1 MLICDSC
8 NNKCAMN
15 PQTMKQIISF
25 ITLNILIILSISA
38 QNQTDTIIYK
48 AKKIYTADTGFTV
61 ANAMAV
67 SNGVILHVGS
77 DKTADSLFPNAKV
90 VHFDNDIIYP
100 GFIDAHCHFL
110 AYSKGLSQVDLVG
123 TKSEQEVIQRVK
135 KYLKKNKS
143 RYKKTNPNQIQW
155 IIGRGWDQN
164 DWENKEFPTMANLN
178 KAFPKIPVCLS
189 RIDGH
194 AVWINEAAVKVLQ
207 LNPDTVIEGGEFIF
221 NNLPQS
227 SENSQG
233 SGTNNAT
240 STNKH
245 LGQFFTG
252 ICIDNAAEIVKNQIP
267 EVPLSVWKP
276 YLQTGLKNCHS
287 QGLTQLVEAGIQV
300 SDINLIQDLQS
311 KGELPMRIY
320 AMLSCSEENLVYLS
334 RNGMT
339 ATDMLTVR
347 SMKFYLDGALGSR
360 GALLKGDYCDQLG
373 HKGLQ
378 LMTIPT
384 FEMYQLQLLSKGF
397 QVCVHA
403 IGDSAN
409 SIALRTFNRNIPE
422 GFDARWRIEHAQIV
436 SGRDQKLFSKRSII
450 PSVQPTHATS
460 DAAWAD
466 SRLCNTANK
475 GGYAYQNLLRQS
487 KIIALGTDFPVE
499 GISPIHTFYSATQR
513 MDAEGKLLKPFI
525 GEQALT
531 RKQALWGMT
540 LWAAYANFD
549 ETRTGSLEAGK
560 LADFVVLNTDIMTAE
575 PEKILKSKVKAT
587 FLGGLNVYKR

>member
-1 MLICDSC
+1 MLICESC

-15 PQTMKQIISF
+15 PQTMKQLLSF
-25 ITLNILIILSISA
+25 FSVSIMSILGLNA

-48 AKKIYTADTGFTV
+48 AEKIYTADTGFSV
-61 ANAMAV
+61 ATSMVV
-67 SNGVILHVGS
+67 SNGVILYIGS
-77 DKTADSLFPNAKV
+77 DKTADSLYPKARFINYGS
-90 VHFDNDIIYP
+90 NIIYP

-110 AYSKGLSQVDLVG
+110 AYTKGLSQADLVG
-123 TKSEQEVIQRVK
+123 TKSEQEVIKRLKNYV
-135 KYLKKNKS
+135 KKNKA
-143 RYKKTNPNQIQW
+143 RFRTTDANPKPW
-155 IIGRGWDQN
+155 IVGRGWDQN
-164 DWENKEFPTMANLN
+164 DWENKEFPTMESLN
-178 KAFPKIPVCLS
+178 RAFPNIPVCLS

-194 AVWINEAAVKVLQ
+194 AVWINQAAIKLLK
-207 LNPDTVIEGGEFIF
+207 LNTDTILEGGEFIM
-221 NNLPQS
+221 NKTVGTADLI
-227 SENSQG
+227 NSAK
-233 SGTNNAT
+233 SPNPGT
-240 STNKH
+240 
-245 LGQFFTG
+245 FTG

-267 EVPLSVWKP
+267 DVPYSIWQP
-276 YLQTGLKNCHS
+276 YLKTGLKNCHS
-287 QGLTQLVEAGIQV
+287 QGLTQLVEAGIKV
-300 SDINLIQDLQS
+300 EDINMIQDLQS
-311 KGELPMRIY
+311 KKELSMRIY
-320 AMLSCSEENLVYLS
+320 AMLACSEENLSYVS
-334 RNGMT
+334 RNGMIFD
-339 ATDMLTVR
+339 DMLTVR

-378 LMTIPT
+378 LMTIPK
-384 FEMYQLQLLSKGF
+384 FEMYQLFLLNKGF

-409 SIALRTFNRNIPE
+409 TIALNTFNKNIPE
-422 GFDARWRIEHAQIV
+422 GYDARWRIEHAQIV
-436 SGRDQKLFSKRSII
+436 SGKDQKLFSKRSII

-466 SRLCNTANK
+466 SRLCNTINK

-513 MDAEGKLLKPFI
+513 MDAGGILEKPFI
-525 GEQALT
+525 GEQALS

-549 ETRTGSLEAGK
+549 ETRTGSLEMGK

-575 PEKILKSKVKAT
+575 PSKILKSKVKAT
-587 FLGGLNVYKR
+587 YLGGAAVYSR

>member
-1 MLICDSC
+1 MLICESC

-15 PQTMKQIISF
+15 PQTMKQLLSF
-25 ITLNILIILSISA
+25 FSVSIMSILGLNA

-48 AKKIYTADTGFTV
+48 AEKIYTADTGFSLASSMV
-61 ANAMAV
+61 V
-67 SNGVILHVGS
+67 SGGVILYVGN
-77 DKTADSLFPNAKV
+77 DKTADSLYPKARFINYGS
-90 VHFDNDIIYP
+90 NIIYP

-110 AYSKGLSQVDLVG
+110 AYTKGLSQADLVG
-123 TKSEQEVIQRVK
+123 TKSEQEVIKRLKNYV
-135 KYLKKNKS
+135 KKNKA
-143 RYKKTNPNQIQW
+143 RFRTTDANPKPW
-155 IIGRGWDQN
+155 IVGRGWDQN
-164 DWENKEFPTMANLN
+164 DWENKEFPTMESLN
-178 KAFPKIPVCLS
+178 RAFPNIPVCLS

-194 AVWINEAAVKVLQ
+194 AVWINQAAIKLLK
-207 LNPDTVIEGGEFIF
+207 LNTDTILEGGEFIM
-221 NNLPQS
+221 NKTVGTADLI
-227 SENSQG
+227 NSAK
-233 SGTNNAT
+233 SPNPGT
-240 STNKH
+240 
-245 LGQFFTG
+245 FTG

-267 EVPLSVWKP
+267 DVPYSIWQP
-276 YLQTGLKNCHS
+276 YLKTGLKNCHS
-287 QGLTQLVEAGIQV
+287 QGLTQLVEAGIKV
-300 SDINLIQDLQS
+300 EDINMIQDLQS
-311 KGELPMRIY
+311 KKELSMRIY
-320 AMLSCSEENLVYLS
+320 AMLACSEENLSYVS
-334 RNGMT
+334 RNGMIF
-339 ATDMLTVR
+339 DDLLTVR

-378 LMTIPT
+378 LMTIPK
-384 FEMYQLQLLSKGF
+384 FEMYQLFLLNKGF

-409 SIALRTFNRNIPE
+409 TIALNTFNKNIPE
-422 GFDARWRIEHAQIV
+422 GYDARWRIEHAQIV
-436 SGRDQKLFSKRSII
+436 SGKDQKLFSKRSII

-466 SRLCNTANK
+466 SRLCNTINK

-513 MDAEGKLLKPFI
+513 MDAGGILEKPFI

-549 ETRTGSLEAGK
+549 ETRTGSLEMGK

-575 PEKILKSKVKAT
+575 PSKILKSKVKAT
-587 FLGGLNVYKR
+587 YLGGAAVYSR

>member
-1 MLICDSC
+1 MLICESC

-15 PQTMKQIISF
+15 PQTMKQLLSF
-25 ITLNILIILSISA
+25 FSVSIMSILGLNA

-48 AKKIYTADTGFTV
+48 AEKIYTADTGFSV
-61 ANAMAV
+61 ATTMAV
-67 SNGVILHVGS
+67 SGGLILYVGN
-77 DKTADSLFPNAKV
+77 DKTADSLYPKARFINYGS
-90 VHFDNDIIYP
+90 NIIYP

-110 AYSKGLSQVDLVG
+110 AYTKGLSQADLVG
-123 TKSEQEVIQRVK
+123 TKSEQEVIKRLKNYV
-135 KYLKKNKS
+135 KKNKA
-143 RYKKTNPNQIQW
+143 RFRTTDANPKPW
-155 IIGRGWDQN
+155 IVGRGWDQN
-164 DWENKEFPTMANLN
+164 DWENKEFPTMESLN
-178 KAFPKIPVCLS
+178 RAFPNIPVCLS

-194 AVWINEAAVKVLQ
+194 AVWINQAAIKL
-207 LNPDTVIEGGEFIF
+207 LKLKTDTILEGGEFIM
-221 NNLPQS
+221 NKPVGTADLI
-227 SENSQG
+227 NSAK
-233 SGTNNAT
+233 SPNPGT
-240 STNKH
+240 
-245 LGQFFTG
+245 FTG

-267 EVPLSVWKP
+267 DVPYSVWQP
-276 YLQTGLKNCHS
+276 YLKTGLKNCHS
-287 QGLTQLVEAGIQV
+287 QGLTQLVEAGIKV
-300 SDINLIQDLQS
+300 EDINMIQDLQS
-311 KGELPMRIY
+311 KKELSMRIY
-320 AMLSCSEENLVYLS
+320 AMLACSEENLSYVS
-334 RNGMT
+334 RNGMIF
-339 ATDMLTVR
+339 DDLLTVR

-378 LMTIPT
+378 LMTIPK
-384 FEMYQLQLLSKGF
+384 FEMYQLFLLNKGF

-409 SIALRTFNRNIPE
+409 TIALNTFNKNIPE
-422 GFDARWRIEHAQIV
+422 GYDARWRIEHAQIV
-436 SGRDQKLFSKRSII
+436 SGKDQKLFSKRSII

-466 SRLCNTANK
+466 SRLCNTINK

-513 MDAEGKLLKPFI
+513 MDAGGVLEKPFI
-525 GEQALT
+525 GEQALS

-549 ETRTGSLEAGK
+549 ETRTGSLETGK

-575 PEKILKSKVKAT
+575 PSKILKSKVKAT
-587 FLGGLNVYKR
+587 YLGGAAVYSR

>member
-1 MLICDSC
+1 MLICEPC

-15 PQTMKQIISF
+15 PQTMKQIISL
-25 ITLNILIILSISA
+25 ITLNIFMILGITA
-38 QNQTDTIIYK
+38 QNQSDTIIYQ
-48 AKKIYTADTGFTV
+48 AKKIYTADTGFSIAT
-61 ANAMAV
+61 AMVV

-77 DKTADSLFPNAKV
+77 DKTADSLFPRAKKTR
-90 VHFDNDIIYP
+90 FENDIIYP

-110 AYSKGLSQVDLVG
+110 AYSRGLSQVDLVG

-143 RYKKTNPNQIQW
+143 RYKKSPTQSIPW

-164 DWENKEFPTMANLN
+164 DWENKAFPNMDALN
-178 KAFPKIPVCLS
+178 KAFPEIPVCLS

-194 AVWINEAAVKVLQ
+194 AVWFNQAAVNRLNV
-207 LNPDTVIEGGEFIF
+207 NPDTLIEGGEFLFKNTDARTEPKENTSAAIG
-221 NNLPQS
+221 NS
-227 SENSQG
+227 SSRN
-233 SGTNNAT
+233 
-240 STNKH
+240 
-245 LGQFFTG
+245 FTG
-252 ICIDNAAEIVKNQIP
+252 ICIDNAAELVKNQIP
-267 EVPLSVWKP
+267 EIPFSAWQP
-276 YLQTGLKNCHS
+276 YLKKGLKNCHS
-287 QGLTQLVEAGIQV
+287 QGLTQLVEAGISL
-300 SDINLIQDLQS
+300 SDIQLIQELQS
-311 KGELPMRIY
+311 KRELNIRIY

-334 RNGMT
+334 RYGMT

-378 LMTIPT
+378 LMSIPT
-384 FEMYQLQLLSKGF
+384 FEMYQMQLLSKGF

-422 GFDARWRIEHAQIV
+422 GYDARWRIEHAQIV
-436 SGRDQKLFSKRSII
+436 SGKDQKLFSKRSII

-466 SRLCNTANK
+466 SRLCNSASK
-475 GGYAYQNLLRQS
+475 GGYAYENLLRQS

-513 MDAEGKLLKPFI
+513 LDAEGKLEKPFI

-549 ETRTGSLEAGK
+549 ENRTGSLEAGK
-560 LADFVVLNTDIMTAE
+560 MADFVVLNTDIMTVE
-575 PEKILKSKVKAT
+575 PEKILKSKVKST
-587 FLGGLNVYKR
+587 YLGGNRVYQR

>member
-1 MLICDSC
+1 MLICESC

-15 PQTMKQIISF
+15 PQTMKQLLSF
-25 ITLNILIILSISA
+25 FSVSIMSILGLNA

-48 AKKIYTADTGFTV
+48 AEKIYTADTGFSV
-61 ANAMAV
+61 ATTMAV
-67 SNGVILHVGS
+67 SGGLILYVGN
-77 DKTADSLFPNAKV
+77 DKTADSLYPKARFINYGS
-90 VHFDNDIIYP
+90 NIIYP

-110 AYSKGLSQVDLVG
+110 AYTKGLSQADLVG
-123 TKSEQEVIQRVK
+123 TKSEQEVIKRLKNYV
-135 KYLKKNKS
+135 KKNKA
-143 RYKKTNPNQIQW
+143 RFRTTDANPKPW
-155 IIGRGWDQN
+155 IVGRGWDQN
-164 DWENKEFPTMANLN
+164 DWENKEFPTMESLN
-178 KAFPKIPVCLS
+178 RAFPNIPVCLS

-194 AVWINEAAVKVLQ
+194 AVWINQAAIKLLK
-207 LNPDTVIEGGEFIF
+207 LNTDTILEGGEFTM
-221 NNLPQS
+221 NKPVGTADLT
-227 SENSQG
+227 NSAKNPNP
-233 SGTNNAT
+233 GT
-240 STNKH
+240 
-245 LGQFFTG
+245 FTG

-267 EVPLSVWKP
+267 DVPYSVWQP
-276 YLQTGLKNCHS
+276 YLKTGLKNCHS
-287 QGLTQLVEAGIQV
+287 QGLTQLVEAGIKV
-300 SDINLIQDLQS
+300 EDINMIQDLQS
-311 KGELPMRIY
+311 KKELSMRIY
-320 AMLSCSEENLVYLS
+320 AMLACSEENLSYVS
-334 RNGMT
+334 RNGMIF
-339 ATDMLTVR
+339 DDLLTVR

-378 LMTIPT
+378 LMTIPK
-384 FEMYQLQLLSKGF
+384 FEMYQLFLLNKGF

-409 SIALRTFNRNIPE
+409 TIALNTFNKNIPE
-422 GFDARWRIEHAQIV
+422 GYDARWRIEHAQIV
-436 SGRDQKLFSKRSII
+436 SGKDQKLFSKRSII

-466 SRLCNTANK
+466 SRLCNTINK

-513 MDAEGKLLKPFI
+513 MDAGGVLEKPFI
-525 GEQALT
+525 GEQALS

-549 ETRTGSLEAGK
+549 ETRTGSLETGK

-575 PEKILKSKVKAT
+575 PSKILKSKVKAT
-587 FLGGLNVYKR
+587 YLGGAAVYSR

>member
-1 MLICDSC
+1 MLICESC

-15 PQTMKQIISF
+15 PQTMKQLLSF
-25 ITLNILIILSISA
+25 FSVSIMSILGLNA

-48 AKKIYTADTGFTV
+48 AEKIYTADTGFSV
-61 ANAMAV
+61 ATTMAV
-67 SNGVILHVGS
+67 SGGLILYVGN
-77 DKTADSLFPNAKV
+77 DKTADSLYPKARFINYGS
-90 VHFDNDIIYP
+90 NIIYP

-110 AYSKGLSQVDLVG
+110 AYTKGLSQADLVG
-123 TKSEQEVIQRVK
+123 TKSEQEVIKRLKNYV
-135 KYLKKNKS
+135 KKNKA
-143 RYKKTNPNQIQW
+143 RFRTTDANPKPW
-155 IIGRGWDQN
+155 IVGRGWDQN
-164 DWENKEFPTMANLN
+164 DWENKEFPTMESLN
-178 KAFPKIPVCLS
+178 RAFPNIPVCLS

-194 AVWINEAAVKVLQ
+194 AVWINQAAIKLLK
-207 LNPDTVIEGGEFIF
+207 LNTDTILEGGEFIM
-221 NNLPQS
+221 NKPVGTADLI
-227 SENSQG
+227 NSAK
-233 SGTNNAT
+233 SPNPGT
-240 STNKH
+240 
-245 LGQFFTG
+245 FTG

-267 EVPLSVWKP
+267 DVPYSVWQP
-276 YLQTGLKNCHS
+276 YLKTGLKNCHS
-287 QGLTQLVEAGIQV
+287 QGLTQLVEAGIKV
-300 SDINLIQDLQS
+300 EDINMIQDLQS
-311 KGELPMRIY
+311 KKELSMRIY
-320 AMLSCSEENLVYLS
+320 AMLACSEENLSYVS
-334 RNGMT
+334 RNGMIF
-339 ATDMLTVR
+339 DDLLTVR

-378 LMTIPT
+378 LMTIPK
-384 FEMYQLQLLSKGF
+384 FEMYQLFLLNKGF

-409 SIALRTFNRNIPE
+409 TIALNTFNKNIPE
-422 GFDARWRIEHAQIV
+422 GYDARWRIEHAQIV
-436 SGRDQKLFSKRSII
+436 SGKDQKLFSKRSII

-466 SRLCNTANK
+466 SRLCNTINK

-513 MDAEGKLLKPFI
+513 MDAGGILEKPFI
-525 GEQALT
+525 GEQALS

-549 ETRTGSLEAGK
+549 ETRTGSLETGK

-575 PEKILKSKVKAT
+575 PSKILKSKVKAT
-587 FLGGLNVYKR
+587 YLGGAAVYSR

>member
-1 MLICDSC
+1 MLICESC

-15 PQTMKQIISF
+15 PQTMKQLLSF
-25 ITLNILIILSISA
+25 FSVSLMSILGLNA

-48 AKKIYTADTGFTV
+48 AEKIYTADTGFSV
-61 ANAMAV
+61 ATSMVV
-67 SNGVILHVGS
+67 SNGVILYIGS
-77 DKTADSLFPNAKV
+77 DKTADSLYPKARFINYGS
-90 VHFDNDIIYP
+90 NIIYP

-110 AYSKGLSQVDLVG
+110 AYTKGLSQADLVG
-123 TKSEQEVIQRVK
+123 TKSEQEVIKRLK
-135 KYLKKNKS
+135 KYVKKNKA
-143 RYKKTNPNQIQW
+143 RFRTTDANPKPW
-155 IIGRGWDQN
+155 IVGRGWDQN
-164 DWENKEFPTMANLN
+164 DWENKEFPNMDALN
-178 KAFPKIPVCLS
+178 KAFPNLPVCLS

-194 AVWINEAAVKVLQ
+194 AVWINQAAIKLLK
-207 LNPDTVIEGGEFIF
+207 LNTDTILEGGEFIM
-221 NNLPQS
+221 NKPVGTAYLI
-227 SENSQG
+227 NSAK
-233 SGTNNAT
+233 SPNPGT
-240 STNKH
+240 
-245 LGQFFTG
+245 FTG

-267 EVPLSVWKP
+267 DVPYSVWQP
-276 YLQTGLKNCHS
+276 YLKTGLKNCHS
-287 QGLTQLVEAGIQV
+287 QGLTQLVEAGIKV
-300 SDINLIQDLQS
+300 EDINMIQDLQS
-311 KGELPMRIY
+311 KKELSMRIY
-320 AMLSCSEENLVYLS
+320 AMLACSEENLSYVS
-334 RNGMT
+334 RNGMIF
-339 ATDMLTVR
+339 DDLLTVR

-378 LMTIPT
+378 LMTIPK
-384 FEMYQLQLLSKGF
+384 FEMYQLFLLNKGF

-409 SIALRTFNRNIPE
+409 TIALNTFNKNIPE
-422 GFDARWRIEHAQIV
+422 GYDARWRIEHAQIV
-436 SGRDQKLFSKRSII
+436 SGKDQKLFSKRSII

-466 SRLCNTANK
+466 SRLCNTINK

-513 MDAEGKLLKPFI
+513 MDAGGVLEKPFI
-525 GEQALT
+525 GEQALS

-549 ETRTGSLEAGK
+549 ETRTGSLEMGK

-575 PEKILKSKVKAT
+575 PSKILKSKVKAT
-587 FLGGLNVYKR
+587 YLGGAAVYSR

>member
-1 MLICDSC
+1 MLICESC

-15 PQTMKQIISF
+15 PQTMKQLLSF
-25 ITLNILIILSISA
+25 FSVSLMSILGLNA

-48 AKKIYTADTGFTV
+48 AEKIYTADTGFSV
-61 ANAMAV
+61 ATSMVV
-67 SNGVILHVGS
+67 SNGVILYIGS
-77 DKTADSLFPNAKV
+77 DKTADSLYPKARSINYGS
-90 VHFDNDIIYP
+90 NIIYP

-110 AYSKGLSQVDLVG
+110 AYTKGLSQADLVG
-123 TKSEQEVIQRVK
+123 TKSEQEVIKRLK
-135 KYLKKNKS
+135 KYVKKNKA
-143 RYKKTNPNQIQW
+143 RFRTTDANPKPW
-155 IIGRGWDQN
+155 IVGRGWDQN
-164 DWENKEFPTMANLN
+164 DWGNKEFPNMDALN
-178 KAFPKIPVCLS
+178 KAFPNLPVCLS

-194 AVWINEAAVKVLQ
+194 AVWINQAAIKLLK
-207 LNPDTVIEGGEFIF
+207 LNTDTILEGGEFIM
-221 NNLPQS
+221 NKPVGTADLI
-227 SENSQG
+227 NSAKSPN
-233 SGTNNAT
+233 SGT
-240 STNKH
+240 
-245 LGQFFTG
+245 FTG

-267 EVPLSVWKP
+267 DVPYSVWQP
-276 YLQTGLKNCHS
+276 YLKTGLKNCHS
-287 QGLTQLVEAGIQV
+287 QGLTQLVEAGIKV
-300 SDINLIQDLQS
+300 EDINMIQDLQS
-311 KGELPMRIY
+311 KKELSMRIY
-320 AMLSCSEENLVYLS
+320 AMLACSEENLSYVS
-334 RNGMT
+334 RNGMIF
-339 ATDMLTVR
+339 DDLLTVR

-378 LMTIPT
+378 LMTIPK
-384 FEMYQLQLLSKGF
+384 FEMYQLFLLNKGF

-409 SIALRTFNRNIPE
+409 TIALNTFNKNIPE
-422 GFDARWRIEHAQIV
+422 GYDARWRIEHAQIV
-436 SGRDQKLFSKRSII
+436 SGKDQKLFSKRSII

-466 SRLCNTANK
+466 SRLCNTINK

-513 MDAEGKLLKPFI
+513 MDAGGILEKPFI
-525 GEQALT
+525 GEQALS

-549 ETRTGSLEAGK
+549 ETRTGSLEMGK

-575 PEKILKSKVKAT
+575 PSKILKSKVKAT
-587 FLGGLNVYKR
+587 YLGGEAVYSR

>member
-1 MLICDSC
+1 MLICEPC

-15 PQTMKQIISF
+15 PQTMKQLISF
-25 ITLNILIILSISA
+25 FSTTIFTIFSVTA
-38 QNQTDTIIYK
+38 QNQIDTIIYK
-48 AKKIYTADTGFTV
+48 AEKIYSADTGFSIST
-61 ANAMAV
+61 AMAV
-67 SNGVILHVGS
+67 SNGIILYVGT
-77 DKTADSLFPNAKV
+77 DKKADSLFPKARV
-90 VHFDNDIIYP
+90 VNYGNKIIYP

-110 AYSKGLSQVDLVG
+110 AYTKGLSQVDLVG
-123 TKSEQEVIQRVK
+123 TTSEKDVIKRLK
-135 KYLKKNKS
+135 KYASKNKS
-143 RYKKTNPNQIQW
+143 RYRKPSANSTPW

-164 DWENKEFPTMANLN
+164 DWENKEFPTMESLN
-178 KAFPKIPVCLS
+178 RAFPKIPVCLS

-194 AVWINEAAVKVLQ
+194 AVWINQAAIDLLKI
-207 LNPDTVIEGGEFIF
+207 NPDTLIDGGEFIQHK
-221 NNLPQS
+221 PTHTADATTATDKT
-227 SENSQG
+227 
-233 SGTNNAT
+233 SG
-240 STNKH
+240 
-245 LGQFFTG
+245 GIFTG
-252 ICIDNAAEIVKNQIP
+252 ICIDNAAEMVKEQIP
-267 EVPLSVWKP
+267 DVPFSVWQP
-276 YLQTGLKNCHS
+276 YLKTGLKNCHS
-287 QGLTQLVEAGIQV
+287 QGLTQLVEAGIKV
-300 SDINLIQDLQS
+300 PDIDMIQDLQANHQ
-311 KGELPMRIY
+311 LPMRIY
-320 AMLSCSEENLVYLS
+320 AMLACSEENMSYIS

-339 ATDMLTVR
+339 FTDMLTVR

-378 LMTIPT
+378 LMTIPK
-384 FEMYQLQLLSKGF
+384 FEMYQLYLLNKGF

-422 GFDARWRIEHAQIV
+422 GYDARWRIEHAQIV
-436 SGRDQKLFSKRSII
+436 SGKDQKLFSKRSII

-460 DAAWAD
+460 DASWAD

-513 MDAEGKLLKPFI
+513 MDAEGKLEKPFI
-525 GEQALT
+525 GDQALS

-549 ETRTGSLEAGK
+549 ESRTGSLETGK

-575 PEKILKSKVKAT
+575 PDKILKAKVMAT
-587 FLGGLNVYKR
+587 FLGGVSVYVR

>member
-1 MLICDSC
+1 MLICESC

-15 PQTMKQIISF
+15 PQTMKQLLSF
-25 ITLNILIILSISA
+25 FSVSIMSILGLNA

-48 AKKIYTADTGFTV
+48 AEKIYTADTGFSV
-61 ANAMAV
+61 ATTMAV
-67 SNGVILHVGS
+67 SGGLILYVGN
-77 DKTADSLFPNAKV
+77 DKTADSLYPKARFINYGS
-90 VHFDNDIIYP
+90 NIIYP

-110 AYSKGLSQVDLVG
+110 AYTKGLSQADLVG
-123 TKSEQEVIQRVK
+123 TKSEQEVIKRLKNYV
-135 KYLKKNKS
+135 KKNKA
-143 RYKKTNPNQIQW
+143 RFRTTDANPKPW
-155 IIGRGWDQN
+155 IVGRGWDQN
-164 DWENKEFPTMANLN
+164 DWENKEFPTMESLN
-178 KAFPKIPVCLS
+178 RAFPNIPVCLS

-194 AVWINEAAVKVLQ
+194 AVWINQAAIKLLK
-207 LNPDTVIEGGEFIF
+207 LNTDTILEGGEFIM
-221 NNLPQS
+221 NKPVGTADLI
-227 SENSQG
+227 NSAK
-233 SGTNNAT
+233 SPNPGT
-240 STNKH
+240 
-245 LGQFFTG
+245 FTG

-267 EVPLSVWKP
+267 DVPYSVWQP
-276 YLQTGLKNCHS
+276 YLKTGLKNCHS
-287 QGLTQLVEAGIQV
+287 QGLTQLVEAGIKV
-300 SDINLIQDLQS
+300 EDINMIQDLQS
-311 KGELPMRIY
+311 KKELSMRIY
-320 AMLSCSEENLVYLS
+320 AMLACSEENLSYVS
-334 RNGMT
+334 RNGMIFD
-339 ATDMLTVR
+339 DMLTVR

-378 LMTIPT
+378 LMTIPK
-384 FEMYQLQLLSKGF
+384 FEMYQLFLLNKGF

-409 SIALRTFNRNIPE
+409 TIALNTFNKNIPE
-422 GFDARWRIEHAQIV
+422 GYDARWRIEHAQIV
-436 SGRDQKLFSKRSII
+436 SGKDQKLFSKRSII

-466 SRLCNTANK
+466 SRLCNTINK

-513 MDAEGKLLKPFI
+513 MDAGGILEKPFI
-525 GEQALT
+525 GEQALS

-549 ETRTGSLEAGK
+549 ETRTGSLETGK

-575 PEKILKSKVKAT
+575 PSKILKSKVKAT
-587 FLGGLNVYKR
+587 YLGGAAVYSR

>member
-1 MLICDSC
+1 MLICESC

-15 PQTMKQIISF
+15 PQTMKQLLSF
-25 ITLNILIILSISA
+25 FSVSIMSILGLNA

-48 AKKIYTADTGFTV
+48 AEKIYTADTGFSV
-61 ANAMAV
+61 ATTMAV
-67 SNGVILHVGS
+67 SGGLILYVGN
-77 DKTADSLFPNAKV
+77 DKTADSLYPKARFINYGS
-90 VHFDNDIIYP
+90 NIIYP

-110 AYSKGLSQVDLVG
+110 AYTKGLSQADLVG
-123 TKSEQEVIQRVK
+123 TKSEQEVIKRLK
-135 KYLKKNKS
+135 KYVKKNKA
-143 RYKKTNPNQIQW
+143 RFRTTDANPKPW
-155 IIGRGWDQN
+155 IVGRGWDQN
-164 DWENKEFPTMANLN
+164 DWENKEFPNMDALN
-178 KAFPKIPVCLS
+178 KAFPNLPVCLS

-194 AVWINEAAVKVLQ
+194 AVWINQAAIKL
-207 LNPDTVIEGGEFIF
+207 LKLKTDTILEGGEFIM
-221 NNLPQS
+221 NKPVGTADLT
-227 SENSQG
+227 NSAKNPNP
-233 SGTNNAT
+233 GT
-240 STNKH
+240 
-245 LGQFFTG
+245 FTG

-267 EVPLSVWKP
+267 DVPYSVWQP
-276 YLQTGLKNCHS
+276 YLKTGLKNCHS
-287 QGLTQLVEAGIQV
+287 QGLTQLVEAGIKV
-300 SDINLIQDLQS
+300 EDINMIQDLQS
-311 KGELPMRIY
+311 KKELSMRIY
-320 AMLSCSEENLVYLS
+320 AMLACSEENLSYVS
-334 RNGMT
+334 RNGMIF
-339 ATDMLTVR
+339 DDLLTVR

-378 LMTIPT
+378 LMTIPK
-384 FEMYQLQLLSKGF
+384 FEMYQLFLLNKGF

-409 SIALRTFNRNIPE
+409 TIALNTFNKNIPE
-422 GFDARWRIEHAQIV
+422 GYDARWRIEHAQIV
-436 SGRDQKLFSKRSII
+436 SGKDQKLFSKRSII

-466 SRLCNTANK
+466 SRLCNTINK

-513 MDAEGKLLKPFI
+513 MDAGGVLEKPFI
-525 GEQALT
+525 GEQALS

-549 ETRTGSLEAGK
+549 ETRTGSLETGK

-575 PEKILKSKVKAT
+575 PSKILKSKVKAT
-587 FLGGLNVYKR
+587 YLGGAAVYSR

>member
-1 MLICDSC
+1 MLICESC

-15 PQTMKQIISF
+15 PQTMKQLLSF
-25 ITLNILIILSISA
+25 FSVSIMSILGLNA

-48 AKKIYTADTGFTV
+48 AEKIYTADTGFSV
-61 ANAMAV
+61 ATTMAV
-67 SNGVILHVGS
+67 SGGLILYVGN
-77 DKTADSLFPNAKV
+77 DKTADSLYPKARFINYGS
-90 VHFDNDIIYP
+90 NIIYP

-110 AYSKGLSQVDLVG
+110 AYTKGLSQADLVG
-123 TKSEQEVIQRVK
+123 TKSEQEVIKRLKNYV
-135 KYLKKNKS
+135 KKNKA
-143 RYKKTNPNQIQW
+143 RFRTTDANPKPW
-155 IIGRGWDQN
+155 IVGRGWDQN
-164 DWENKEFPTMANLN
+164 DWENKEFPTMESLN
-178 KAFPKIPVCLS
+178 RAFPNIPVCLS

-194 AVWINEAAVKVLQ
+194 AVWINQAAIKLLK
-207 LNPDTVIEGGEFIF
+207 LNTDTILEGGEFIM
-221 NNLPQS
+221 NKPVGTADLI
-227 SENSQG
+227 NSAK
-233 SGTNNAT
+233 SPNPGT
-240 STNKH
+240 
-245 LGQFFTG
+245 FTG

-267 EVPLSVWKP
+267 DVPYSVWQP
-276 YLQTGLKNCHS
+276 YLKTGLKNCHS
-287 QGLTQLVEAGIQV
+287 QGLTQLVEAGIKV
-300 SDINLIQDLQS
+300 EDINMIQDLQS
-311 KGELPMRIY
+311 KKELSMRIY
-320 AMLSCSEENLVYLS
+320 AMLACSEENLSYVS
-334 RNGMT
+334 RNGMIF
-339 ATDMLTVR
+339 DDLLTVR

-378 LMTIPT
+378 LMTIPK
-384 FEMYQLQLLSKGF
+384 FEMYQLFLLNKGF

-409 SIALRTFNRNIPE
+409 TIALNTFNKNIPE
-422 GFDARWRIEHAQIV
+422 GYDARWRIEHAQIV
-436 SGRDQKLFSKRSII
+436 SGKDQKLFSKRSII

-466 SRLCNTANK
+466 SRLCNTINK

-513 MDAEGKLLKPFI
+513 MDAGGVLEKPFI
-525 GEQALT
+525 GEQALS

-549 ETRTGSLEAGK
+549 ETRTGSLETGK

-575 PEKILKSKVKAT
+575 PSKILKSKVKAT
-587 FLGGLNVYKR
+587 YLGGAAVYSR

>member
-1 MLICDSC
+1 MLICEPC

-15 PQTMKQIISF
+15 PQTMKQLLSF
-25 ITLNILIILSISA
+25 FSVSIMSILGLNA

-48 AKKIYTADTGFTV
+48 AEKIYTADTGFSV
-61 ANAMAV
+61 ATTMAV
-67 SNGVILHVGS
+67 SGGLILYVGN
-77 DKTADSLFPNAKV
+77 DKTADSLYPKARFINYGS
-90 VHFDNDIIYP
+90 NIIYP

-110 AYSKGLSQVDLVG
+110 AYTKGLSQADLVG
-123 TKSEQEVIQRVK
+123 TKSEQEVIKRLK
-135 KYLKKNKS
+135 KYVKKNKA
-143 RYKKTNPNQIQW
+143 RFRTTDANPKPW
-155 IIGRGWDQN
+155 IVGRGWDQN
-164 DWENKEFPTMANLN
+164 DWENKEFPNMDALN
-178 KAFPKIPVCLS
+178 KAFPNLPVCLS

-194 AVWINEAAVKVLQ
+194 AVWINQAAIKL
-207 LNPDTVIEGGEFIF
+207 LKLKTDTILEGGEFIM
-221 NNLPQS
+221 NKPVGTADLT
-227 SENSQG
+227 NSAKNPNP
-233 SGTNNAT
+233 GT
-240 STNKH
+240 
-245 LGQFFTG
+245 FTG

-267 EVPLSVWKP
+267 DVPYSVWQP
-276 YLQTGLKNCHS
+276 YLKTGLKNCHS
-287 QGLTQLVEAGIQV
+287 QGLTQLVEAGIKV
-300 SDINLIQDLQS
+300 EDINMIQDLQS
-311 KGELPMRIY
+311 KKELSMRIY
-320 AMLSCSEENLVYLS
+320 AMLACSEENLSYVS
-334 RNGMT
+334 RNGMIF
-339 ATDMLTVR
+339 DDLLTVR

-378 LMTIPT
+378 LMTIPK
-384 FEMYQLQLLSKGF
+384 FEMYQLFLLNKGF

-409 SIALRTFNRNIPE
+409 TIALNTFNKNIPE
-422 GFDARWRIEHAQIV
+422 GYDARWRIEHAQIV
-436 SGRDQKLFSKRSII
+436 SGKDQKLFSKRSII

-466 SRLCNTANK
+466 SRLCNTINK

-513 MDAEGKLLKPFI
+513 MDAGGILEKPFI
-525 GEQALT
+525 GEQALS

-549 ETRTGSLEAGK
+549 ETRTGSLEMGK

-575 PEKILKSKVKAT
+575 PSKILKSKVKAT
-587 FLGGLNVYKR
+587 YLGGAAVYSR